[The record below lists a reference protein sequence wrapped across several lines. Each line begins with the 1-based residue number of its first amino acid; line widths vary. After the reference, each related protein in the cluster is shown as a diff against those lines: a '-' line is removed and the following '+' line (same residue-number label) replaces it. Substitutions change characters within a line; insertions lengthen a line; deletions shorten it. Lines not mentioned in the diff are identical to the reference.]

1 MTDREESSSAFGN
14 GLPGSLPLRTKDTE
28 LGESPGGVSRVPRT
42 IRRLLVV
49 RVCATTDSRQS
60 VLVASLAIAG
70 ASLVVARADQEARRS
85 GAGAKSVAGATR
97 GGSVK
102 SATHKAATDKAS
114 AGNATAGDTKAPKST
129 AKKTDS
135 DGKKRGT
142 AAAKRAEP
150 KKPKAAAAV
159 KRPASSAAIGAAPG
173 ATSREADAR
182 PAGSVRQRSR
192 SPAAC
197 S

>member
-1 MTDREESSSAFGN
+1 MNA
-14 GLPGSLPLRTKDTE
+14 
-28 LGESPGGVSRVPRT
+28 
-42 IRRLLVV
+42 IRLLVAV
-49 RVCATTDSRQS
+49 
-60 VLVASLAIAG
+60 LAIAG
-70 ASLVVARADQEARRS
+70 ASMVAARADQEAGRS

-102 SATHKAATDKAS
+102 SATHKAS

-159 KRPASSAAIGAAPG
+159 KRPASFDAIGAAPG